1 MEVKDSGFNLPN
13 PALLRRW
20 GEDFPLLH
28 LFFLFWGINKQPFL
42 VLLVHLYLIDNITVS
57 N

>member
-13 PALLRRW
+13 SALLRRW